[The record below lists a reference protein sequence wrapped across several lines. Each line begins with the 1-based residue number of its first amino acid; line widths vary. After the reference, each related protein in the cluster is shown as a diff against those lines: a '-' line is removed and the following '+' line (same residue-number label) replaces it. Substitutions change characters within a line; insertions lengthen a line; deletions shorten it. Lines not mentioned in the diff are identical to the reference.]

1 MWTIIIDTLKYLQ
14 INKKINTYFYKQN
27 KVMIYWFTGQP
38 GAGKTI
44 QATKLKELLQT
55 EKRNWR
61 KDVFH
66 IDGDSLRELTLNKDY
81 SEIGRVQNIKNAQLL
96 AFFLN
101 SNECDIVVSLVSPYK
116 EIREEFKKACGDGIV
131 EIYVHTN
138 RKRQREQFK
147 VEGYE
152 PPELNYFDMDTTSDN
167 PVQSF
172 TKLVHYLRENNL
184 I

>member
-1 MWTIIIDTLKYLQ
+1 
-14 INKKINTYFYKQN
+14 
-27 KVMIYWFTGQP
+27 MIYWFTGQP
-38 GAGKTI
+38 GSGKTI
-44 QATKLKELLQT
+44 QANKLKEFLQT

-66 IDGDSLRELTLNKDY
+66 IDGDDLRELTLNNDY
-81 SEIGRVQNIKNAQLL
+81 SEAGRVQNIKNAQLL

-101 SNECDIVVSLVSPYK
+101 AKGCDVVVSLVSPYR
-116 EIREEFKKACGDGIV
+116 ELREEFKTECGEGIV

-152 PPELNYFDMDTTSDN
+152 EPEVNYFDMDTTSDN

-172 TKLVHYLRENNL
+172 TKLIHYLKNVEK

>member
-1 MWTIIIDTLKYLQ
+1 
-14 INKKINTYFYKQN
+14 
-27 KVMIYWFTGQP
+27 MIYWFTGQP

-81 SEIGRVQNIKNAQLL
+81 SEAGRVQNIKNAQLL
-96 AFFLN
+96 SFFLN
-101 SNECDIVVSLVSPYK
+101 STGCDIVVSLVSPYR
-116 EIREEFKKACGDGIV
+116 EMREEFKTICGNSIV

-138 RKRQREQFK
+138 RKRGREQFK
-147 VEGYE
+147 VEDYE
-152 PPELNYFDMDTTSDN
+152 APENEFFYMDTTSDN

-172 TKLVHYLRENNL
+172 TKLVHHLRETET

>member
-1 MWTIIIDTLKYLQ
+1 
-14 INKKINTYFYKQN
+14 
-27 KVMIYWFTGQP
+27 MIYWFTGQP

-81 SEIGRVQNIKNAQLL
+81 SEAGRVQNIKNAQLL

-101 SNECDIVVSLVSPYK
+101 ANGCDVVVSLVSPYR
-116 EIREEFKKACGDGIV
+116 EMREEFKTICGNSIV
-131 EIYVHTN
+131 ETYVHTN
-138 RKRQREQFK
+138 RKRGREQFK
-147 VEGYE
+147 VDGYE
-152 PPELNYFDMDTTSDN
+152 APETQFFDMDTTSDN

-172 TKLVHYLRENNL
+172 TKLVHYLMETET

>member
-1 MWTIIIDTLKYLQ
+1 
-14 INKKINTYFYKQN
+14 
-27 KVMIYWFTGQP
+27 MIYWFTGQP

-81 SEIGRVQNIKNAQLL
+81 SEAGRVQNIKNAQLL

-101 SNECDIVVSLVSPYK
+101 SNACDVVVSLVSPYK
-116 EIREEFKKACGDGIV
+116 EMREEFKKSCGDSIV

-152 PPELNYFDMDTTSDN
+152 PPEMNFFDMDTTSDN

-172 TKLVHYLRENNL
+172 TKLVHYLRENDA

>member
-1 MWTIIIDTLKYLQ
+1 
-14 INKKINTYFYKQN
+14 
-27 KVMIYWFTGQP
+27 MIYWFTGQS
-38 GAGKTI
+38 GTGKTVLG
-44 QATKLKELLQT
+44 TKLKDFLQT

-81 SEIGRVQNIKNAQLL
+81 SEACRVQNIKNAQLL

-101 SNECDIVVSLVSPYK
+101 ANECDVVVSLVSPYR
-116 EIREEFKKACGDGIV
+116 EMREEFKKSCGDSIV

-152 PPELNYFDMDTTSDN
+152 APETEFFDMDTTSDN

-172 TKLVHYLRENNL
+172 TKLVHHLRETET

>member
-1 MWTIIIDTLKYLQ
+1 
-14 INKKINTYFYKQN
+14 
-27 KVMIYWFTGQP
+27 MIYWFTGQP
-38 GAGKTI
+38 GAGKTVLG
-44 QATKLKELLQT
+44 TKLKDFLQT

-66 IDGDSLRELTLNKDY
+66 IDGDDLRELTLNKDY
-81 SEIGRVQNIKNAQLL
+81 SEAGRIQNIKNAQLL
-96 AFFLN
+96 AYFLQN
-101 SNECDIVVSLVSPYK
+101 KKCDVVVSLVAPYK
-116 EIREEFKKACGDGIV
+116 DLREEFKSECGEDII

-152 PPELNYFDMDTTSDN
+152 APEKEFFDMDTTSDN

-172 TKLVHYLRENNL
+172 TKLVHYLRENDK

>member
-1 MWTIIIDTLKYLQ
+1 
-14 INKKINTYFYKQN
+14 
-27 KVMIYWFTGQP
+27 MIYWFTGQP

-81 SEIGRVQNIKNAQLL
+81 SEVGRVQNIKNAQLL

-101 SNECDIVVSLVSPYK
+101 SNACDVVVSLVSPYK
-116 EIREEFKKACGDGIV
+116 EMREEFKKSCGGNIV

-152 PPELNYFDMDTTSDN
+152 PPELNFFDMDTTSDN

-172 TKLVHYLRENNL
+172 TKLVHHLRETET

>member
-1 MWTIIIDTLKYLQ
+1 
-14 INKKINTYFYKQN
+14 
-27 KVMIYWFTGQP
+27 MIYWFTGQP

-44 QATKLKELLQT
+44 QATKLKDLLQT

-66 IDGDSLRELTLNKDY
+66 IDGDDLRELTLNKDY
-81 SEIGRVQNIKNAQLL
+81 SEAGRVQNVKNAQLL

-101 SNECDIVVSLVSPYK
+101 AKGCDVVVSLVSPY
-116 EIREEFKKACGDGIV
+116 REL
-131 EIYVHTN
+131 
-138 RKRQREQFK
+138 REQFK

-152 PPELNYFDMDTTSDN
+152 APEVGFFDMDTTSDN

-172 TKLVHYLRENNL
+172 TKLVHYLRENDS

>member
-1 MWTIIIDTLKYLQ
+1 
-14 INKKINTYFYKQN
+14 
-27 KVMIYWFTGQP
+27 MIYWFTGQP

>member
-1 MWTIIIDTLKYLQ
+1 
-14 INKKINTYFYKQN
+14 
-27 KVMIYWFTGQP
+27 MIYWFTGQS
-38 GAGKTI
+38 GSGKTI

-66 IDGDSLRELTLNKDY
+66 IDGDDLRELTLNKDY
-81 SEIGRVQNIKNAQLL
+81 SEAGRVQNIKNAQLL
-96 AFFLN
+96 YLN
-101 SNECDIVVSLVSPYK
+101 AKGCDVVVSLVSPYR
-116 EIREEFKKACGDGIV
+116 ELREEFKKECGESIV

-138 RKRQREQFK
+138 RKRGREQFK
-147 VEGYE
+147 VEGYGE
-152 PPELNYFDMDTTSDN
+152 PEVNYFDMDTTSDN

-172 TKLVHYLRENNL
+172 TKLVHFLRDTDK

>member
-1 MWTIIIDTLKYLQ
+1 
-14 INKKINTYFYKQN
+14 
-27 KVMIYWFTGQP
+27 MIYWFTGQP
-38 GAGKTI
+38 GAGKTVLG
-44 QATKLKELLQT
+44 TKLKEFLQT

-61 KDVFH
+61 RDVFH
-66 IDGDSLRELTLNKDY
+66 IDGDDLRALTLNADY
-81 SEIGRVQNIKNAQLL
+81 SEAGRIQNIKSAQLL
-96 AFFLN
+96 SHFLQ
-101 SNECDIVVSLVSPYK
+101 SRGCDVVVSLVSPYK
-116 EIREEFKKACGDGIV
+116 DMRDAFKEFLGNDIV

-152 PPELNYFDMDTTSDN
+152 APETEFFDMDTTSDN

-172 TKLVHYLRENNL
+172 TKLVHHLRETET

>member
-1 MWTIIIDTLKYLQ
+1 
-14 INKKINTYFYKQN
+14 
-27 KVMIYWFTGQP
+27 MIYWFTGQP

-81 SEIGRVQNIKNAQLL
+81 SEAGRVQNIKNAQLL

-101 SNECDIVVSLVSPYK
+101 SNGCDVVVSLVSPYK
-116 EIREEFKKACGDGIV
+116 EMREEFKKLCGDSIV

-152 PPELNYFDMDTTSDN
+152 APELNFFDMDTTSDN

-172 TKLVHYLRENNL
+172 TKLIHHLRENDA